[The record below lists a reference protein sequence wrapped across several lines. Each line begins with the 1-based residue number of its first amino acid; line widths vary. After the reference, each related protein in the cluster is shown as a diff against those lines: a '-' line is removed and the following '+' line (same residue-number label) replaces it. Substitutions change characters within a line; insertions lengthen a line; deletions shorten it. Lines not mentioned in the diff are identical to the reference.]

1 MAVAAPQWTEPL
13 RVSLQRA
20 DPSGVTSISTDYQAR
35 LLPGMSTLTN
45 RVRYLSLFAAA
56 RELRWVAG
64 KSAEDRLPLDTH
76 LRRLEALIGVCTV
89 RHHQHQGV
97 PTGIIGRGDA
107 VKLAANNEITL
118 ALNVVRPAYNIY
130 LGPLAALGL
139 VDDSRDLAPLYR
151 GTRPLAKSWN
161 VAAAGPLGTML
172 ADGVLPESVSRDLV
186 DTHAASFCLCQTPHG
201 SEEETA
207 LVHRFFALDD
217 AQINHATEGDL
228 VRSASWRLLLEL
240 VRRTPTAKLENQATI
255 IRLLQPDLAA
265 LAETTGELPP
275 RLRQSLIHWRWIAA
289 RTLFEHGWVQAFILA
304 VRMAGGERHGLTS
317 SELRTALGRGL
328 DVAGVTLDRFDEQVR
343 AEHESASWLED
354 RFEGSSPRDG
364 LALLLAGLHHGA
376 GDRVRYSD
384 KELETYWSAGDIP
397 FSALEERFA
406 IAVQGG
412 ADAARL
418 WAEVGEASLEEH
430 VRISLRKMSAG
441 LPDSLLL
448 DFDGGR
454 WLVPAKARNVPLYP
468 AGAYT
473 RLDTALWWAREMG
486 LVATTL
492 GNLNVLTPAGD
503 AICAEWDEVHGA

>member
-13 RVSLQRA
+13 RISLQRA
-20 DPSGVTSISTDYQAR
+20 DPSGVTSASTEYQAR

-56 RELRWVAG
+56 RGLRMAAG
-64 KSAEDRLPLDTH
+64 KSAEDRLPLNTH

-89 RHHQHQGV
+89 RHHQQQGV

-107 VKLAANNEITL
+107 VKLAVNSEITL
-118 ALNVVRPAYNIY
+118 ALNVVRPAYSIY
-130 LGPLAALGL
+130 FGSLAALGL
-139 VDDSRDLAPLYR
+139 LDDSKDFAPLYK
-151 GTRPLAKSWN
+151 GARPLAESWN
-161 VAAAGPLGTML
+161 VAAAGPLGAML
-172 ADGVLPESVSRDLV
+172 ADGVLPKSVPRDLV
-186 DTHAASFCLCQTPHG
+186 DAHAASFCLCQTPRG

-207 LVHRFFALDD
+207 LVRRLFALDD
-217 AQINHATEGDL
+217 AQINHVTEGDL

-275 RLRQSLIHWRWIAA
+275 RLCQSLIHWRWVAA

-304 VRMAGGERHGLTS
+304 VRIAGGERLGLTS
-317 SELRTALGRGL
+317 SELRTELGRGP
-328 DVAGVTLDRFDEQVR
+328 DVAGVTLDRFDEHVR
-343 AEHESASWLED
+343 AEYESASWLKGC
-354 RFEGSSPRDG
+354 FEGSGPRDG
-364 LALLLAGLHHGA
+364 LALLLAGLHHA
-376 GDRVRYSD
+376 ACDRVRYSD
-384 KELETYWSAGDIP
+384 KGLETHWSAGDIP
-397 FSALEERFA
+397 FSALEEQFA
-406 IAVQGG
+406 IAVQRG
-412 ADAARL
+412 ADASGF

-430 VRISLRKMSAG
+430 VRISLRKMSTG

-448 DFDGGR
+448 DFDDGR

-486 LVATTL
+486 LVDTTL
-492 GNLNVLTPAGD
+492 GDLNVLTQAGD